1 MANTETNE
9 MKREVSHIE
18 RTLSPSDKLSKP
30 PNDISNVDH
39 EVLEYA
45 SNAHVDI
52 DESTSRRL
60 RRMFDRRVL
69 VIMIITYFLQAL
81 DKGTMSFASIMGIR
95 EQTGL
100 DGQKYSWLTTC
111 IYIAVLVVEYP
122 TNWVIQRVPIAKYLG
137 INVCLWGA
145 MLALHAA
152 CHNFAGLVTV
162 RTLLGIFEACCQPIF
177 ILMSGMW
184 YKREEQASTVTYW
197 YQSLPLSH
205 HLCQDL
211 KHAGT

>member
-1 MANTETNE
+1 MANTEMNE
-9 MKREVSHIE
+9 MKREISHVE
-18 RTLSPSDKLSKP
+18 RALSPSDNLSKP
-30 PNDISNVDH
+30 PNDISNIDH

-45 SNAHVDI
+45 SNAHVNI
-52 DESTSRRL
+52 DEPTSRRL
-60 RRMFDRRVL
+60 RRMIDRRVL

-184 YKREEQASTVTYW
+184 YKRDEQASTVTYW
-197 YQSLPLSH
+197 YPSLSLAH
-205 HLCQDL
+205 HLLYQI
-211 KHAGT
+211 